1 LEEFQF
7 ESLVLGLRCFC
18 TFYGMIC
25 LCAKGC
31 EFLEDEVSRKW
42 SGKQEEDLFD
52 LVHVS
57 LETG

>member
-1 LEEFQF
+1 
-7 ESLVLGLRCFC
+7 
-18 TFYGMIC
+18 MIC